1 MKQKEILAT
10 LAILGTV
17 VASNT
22 TAAHA
27 EVKNPNLPKHNN
39 TNLLAV
45 NNSANTKVIG
55 EVTNTSFLHF
65 RSGAGLN
72 YPIIQTLN
80 GNQKMDIIAQYG
92 TWYQVNING
101 TTGYVDSSY
110 VKILNPDALGTA
122 TLVNTTFLHFRQGPS
137 VDTSIISTLNEN
149 SIINVLAQRGSWY
162 EVEVNGQIGYV
173 DGYYIQLSNNNSNSN
188 SNNSSSTTNNS
199 SNSIGTGTLVNT
211 TFLHFR
217 QGPSIDTNIIST
229 LNENSKITVLAK
241 DGSWYKVEVNGQIG
255 YVDGY
260 YLQVSDNNSS
270 NNSNNSQSNNSNSTQ
285 GMGTGSLINTTFL
298 HLRDGAST
306 NTNIIETLNTNS
318 NIIVLAKDGAWYKVS
333 VNGTV
338 GYVYG
343 YYLQVSPNNNSN
355 SSQSNNNSSN
365 VQGIG
370 TGSLANTTF
379 LHLRDG
385 ASLETN
391 IIETIYPNDSITVL
405 AKDGAWYKV
414 SVNGTVGYVYG
425 YYLNVTPNKSSN
437 NSNNNSNT
445 SNDSQSNSTSS
456 NVKGI
461 GTGSLTNTTFLHFR
475 KEATIDSSIIST
487 LNENSKI
494 TVLAKDGEWYKV
506 EVNGQVGYVYGYYL
520 KVTPNKAS
528 NTSNGSQSNDT
539 SSDVKGIGTGSL
551 VNTTFLHFRKEAT
564 IDSSIISTLNENSK
578 ITVLAKDGEWY
589 KVEVNGQVGYVY
601 GYYLKVT
608 SNGTSNN
615 SNNNSGNSQQ
625 DNNTVNSIG
634 TGSLVNTTFL
644 HLRQEPTV
652 NSNIIS
658 TLNENSKINVIAKEG
673 YWYKVEVNGKIGY
686 VDGYYLNVKYN
697 GNSSNI
703 SSRYP
708 TPNSNEITTNYPIS
722 LQQYVNLQQQAWPL
736 FSAQQFENA
745 INPKSISN
753 MFEFLRIDQF
763 RDVHLN
769 KLNQLL
775 EGCGVLTGQ
784 GQAFID
790 ACQKYNIDPVYFV
803 NQSIL
808 ETGYGSSRLA
818 SGVTISQIAIPSEP
832 IYNSNGQLVGYQ
844 MKKLPHPVTVYNL
857 FGIGAYDN
865 SSVFPNRALIL
876 GTTYAY
882 NHGWTSV
889 PNAIAGAAEF
899 VSNGYIHNSYY
910 NQNTVYKLRYS
921 PVINSLWHQYATNYA
936 YANEIANLMEQNM
949 DLYDSGDQFTY
960 DVPVFQ
966 N

>member
-22 TAAHA
+22 TTAHA
-27 EVKNPNLPKHNN
+27 EVKKPSLPKHNN

-65 RSGAGLN
+65 RSGTGLN
-72 YPIIQTLN
+72 YPIIETLN

-92 TWYQVNING
+92 TWYQVTING

-122 TLVNTTFLHFRQGPS
+122 TLVNTTFLHFRQEPS
-137 VDTSIISTLNEN
+137 IDSNIIETLNEN
-149 SIINVLAQRGSWY
+149 SVINVLAQRGSWY

-173 DGYYIQLSNNNSNSN
+173 DGYYL
-188 SNNSSSTTNNS
+188 
-199 SNSIGTGTLVNT
+199 
-211 TFLHFR
+211 
-217 QGPSIDTNIIST
+217 D
-229 LNENSKITVLAK
+229 
-241 DGSWYKVEVNGQIG
+241 
-255 YVDGY
+255 
-260 YLQVSDNNSS
+260 
-270 NNSNNSQSNNSNSTQ
+270 
-285 GMGTGSLINTTFL
+285 
-298 HLRDGAST
+298 
-306 NTNIIETLNTNS
+306 
-318 NIIVLAKDGAWYKVS
+318 
-333 VNGTV
+333 
-338 GYVYG
+338 
-343 YYLQVSPNNNSN
+343 
-355 SSQSNNNSSN
+355 
-365 VQGIG
+365 VQ
-370 TGSLANTTF
+370 
-379 LHLRDG
+379 
-385 ASLETN
+385 
-391 IIETIYPNDSITVL
+391 
-405 AKDGAWYKV
+405 
-414 SVNGTVGYVYG
+414 
-425 YYLNVTPNKSSN
+425 
-437 NSNNNSNT
+437 
-445 SNDSQSNSTSS
+445 
-456 NVKGI
+456 
-461 GTGSLTNTTFLHFR
+461 
-475 KEATIDSSIIST
+475 
-487 LNENSKI
+487 
-494 TVLAKDGEWYKV
+494 
-506 EVNGQVGYVYGYYL
+506 
-520 KVTPNKAS
+520 
-528 NTSNGSQSNDT
+528 
-539 SSDVKGIGTGSL
+539 
-551 VNTTFLHFRKEAT
+551 
-564 IDSSIISTLNENSK
+564 
-578 ITVLAKDGEWY
+578 
-589 KVEVNGQVGYVY
+589 
-601 GYYLKVT
+601 
-608 SNGTSNN
+608 
-615 SNNNSGNSQQ
+615 
-625 DNNTVNSIG
+625 
-634 TGSLVNTTFL
+634 
-644 HLRQEPTV
+644 
-652 NSNIIS
+652 
-658 TLNENSKINVIAKEG
+658 
-673 YWYKVEVNGKIGY
+673 
-686 VDGYYLNVKYN
+686 YN

-763 RDVHLN
+763 RAVHLN
-769 KLNQLL
+769 KLNELL

-790 ACQKYNIDPVYFV
+790 ACQEYNIDPVYFV

-808 ETGYGSSRLA
+808 ETGYGTSRLA
-818 SGVTISQIAIPSEP
+818 SGVTISEIAIPSEP

-889 PNAIAGAAEF
+889 PNAIAGAAQF

-949 DLYDSGDQFTY
+949 DLYDSGDKFTY

-966 N
+966 S